1 METIGVVFL
10 ICNIFYKTKFFCIQ
24 TTETV
29 GQTFRRCRINREV
42 VIILVRPFFYTAF
55 HFTNNVYCK
64 FLGFWIMFPLTTIKD
79 SRYFIQ
85 ANIAERNRSSTMFK
99 ELIHLIIFAKTF
111 SKSTVLIK
119 NRSIGW
125 CCFFCTFHTIDKG
138 IFSDVHP
145 FIEDFPEFI
154 HITFR
159 FEGNSWK
166 VDSYNPKIHT
176 TRIDFLT
183 IFIFPTL

>member
-1 METIGVVFL
+1 MI
-10 ICNIFYKTKFFCIQ
+10 
-24 TTETV
+24 
-29 GQTFRRCRINREV
+29 
-42 VIILVRPFFYTAF
+42 IILVRPLFDTAF
-55 HFTNNVYCK
+55 HFTNNIYCK
-64 FLGFWIMFPLTTIKD
+64 FLSFWVMFPFTTIKD

-85 ANIAERNRSSTMFK
+85 TDIAERNRSSTMFK
-99 ELIHLIIFAKTF
+99 ELIYLVIFTKTLP
-111 SKSTVLIK
+111 KSAILIK
-119 NRSIGW
+119 DRSISW
-125 CCFFCTFHTIDKG
+125 RRFFCPFHTIDKG